1 MADKYEVAGIKLSIM
16 AAAQSQKLGY
26 GDLATLDIARIAREL
41 EGPELFTVLDEHNSY
56 QRYVKKASHLGGLA
70 VVDETLLE
78 GVRAEDQSALGIKDE
93 TSEVFPER
101 TFVTFNAEFTVIKDG
116 LLFRSDREGRASRF
130 IAGIDETAR
139 RLTSMTRELDLLRQH
154 RGEEAYEKRK
164 ADIWPGDDIYDYAQG
179 LNFELLDPTDF
190 VSTVTQ
196 LTAGQ

>member
-1 MADKYEVAGIKLSIM
+1 MAEQSEPLLPGMYQEFSVRPGRFGLRGGQIRGGRDKVIHNGGWYN
-16 AAAQSQKLGY
+16 AQSQKLGY

-101 TFVTFNAEFTVIKDG
+101 TFVTFNAEFTVIK
-116 LLFRSDREGRASRF
+116 
-130 IAGIDETAR
+130 
-139 RLTSMTRELDLLRQH
+139 
-154 RGEEAYEKRK
+154 
-164 ADIWPGDDIYDYAQG
+164 
-179 LNFELLDPTDF
+179 
-190 VSTVTQ
+190 
-196 LTAGQ
+196 